1 MRHYQVVALAKKYA
15 CLDVVTVRDVEWLMI
30 VMKVSLKTMI
40 DVYLMQKN
48 GYIVAD
54 DYDHYPGFKPRTIDR
69 FFVKKKYL
77 DSWRKFKLLK

>member
-1 MRHYQVVALAKKYA
+1 MDGHENRVINGALRTIKKKSVKSWA
-15 CLDVVTVRDVEWLMI
+15 IEITGEKRI
-30 VMKVSLKTMI
+30 RFITN
-40 DVYLMQKN
+40 LMQKN

-77 DSWRKFKLLK
+77 DSWRKFKLPK